1 VAAND
6 PPLDASRPVQDSAQ
20 KEGTFGQNAL
30 WSTIAWVASG
40 VAAFICVPI
49 TVRGL
54 GADAYGLIALVTALT
69 GYAGLV
75 ELGLSQSL
83 VRYLS
88 YYRALGEGR
97 PMIAIMRFALIWFTA
112 AGSVAGLV
120 LFLNASWLAT
130 HLLHVSAD
138 LLPSAVMVIR
148 LSAINLVVD
157 MLLTIG
163 MAVPVS
169 FLRYDIAAGVSGVF
183 TVLTWVGPAVVVLL
197 GYGAVAVVAFYLGA
211 NVVALLFYL
220 YFGRRLFRSVR
231 RDVGPEWREIRHKVL
246 SFAGLIAASRIGTTA
261 AVQTNR
267 LMVGITNSTAAAAY
281 YQVPNV
287 LASKVFELSGKIA
300 SVLFPTGTAMIARR
314 DYEGVRALY
323 FKSSRLLFLVNAS
336 ALTATAVYAHPLLE
350 YWVSP
355 VYADQ
360 GTVALAIFAVTMA
373 LNAAALPTG
382 FLTWSAARPGVN
394 LVFAY
399 LNAGI
404 SLATIYP
411 LASRFGVNGA
421 AMAGL
426 LGALVQPFFI
436 HYFNRRIIDV
446 SSAAVFRRCYVPT
459 FAGASVAGVA
469 SYFLLLPY
477 AGSLAITLVLLCVT
491 ALLAFVISGVFG
503 AVSKEELHELRVTV
517 SSIGK
522 RMRIGREARR

>member
-1 VAAND
+1 MAASD
-6 PPLDASRPVQDSAQ
+6 LPPEVSPPAQDSAQ
-20 KEGTFGQNAL
+20 KEGTFGQNAVL
-30 WSTIAWVASG
+30 STVAWVASG

-54 GADAYGLIALVTALT
+54 GAEAYGLIALVTALT

-75 ELGLSQSL
+75 ELGLSQAL

-97 PMIAIMRFALIWFTA
+97 PMIAIVRFALIWFTA

-120 LFLNASWLAT
+120 IFLSAPWIAAD
-130 HLLHVSAD
+130 LLNVSAR

-157 MLLTIG
+157 MLLNVG
-163 MAVPVS
+163 MAVPIS
-169 FLRYDIAAGVSGVF
+169 FLRYDIAAGMSGTF
-183 TVLTWVGPAVVVLL
+183 TVLTWVGPAVVVVL

-220 YFGRRLFRSVR
+220 YFGLRLLRSIPHN
-231 RDVGPEWREIRHKVL
+231 VGPEWREVRRKVL
-246 SFAGLIAASRIGTTA
+246 SFAGLVAANRVGATV

-267 LMVGITNSTAAAAY
+267 LMVGITNNTAAAAY

-287 LASKVFELSGKIA
+287 LASKVIELSGRIA
-300 SVLFPTGTAMIARR
+300 SVLFPTGSAMIARG
-314 DYEGVRALY
+314 DHEGLRALY
-323 FKSSRLLFLVNAS
+323 FRSSRLLFLVNAS
-336 ALTATAVYAHPLLE
+336 ALMATAIYAYPLLE

-360 GTVALAIFAVTMA
+360 GTVALAIFAATMA

-382 FLTWSAARPGVN
+382 FLSWAAARPGAN

-399 LNAGI
+399 LSAGI

-411 LASRFGVNGA
+411 LALRFGVKGA

-436 HYFNRRIIDV
+436 HYYNRRILDV
-446 SSAAVFRRCYVPT
+446 SSAAVFRRCYLPT
-459 FAGASVAGVA
+459 FAGAAVVGVA
-469 SYFLLLPY
+469 SYLLFLPH
-477 AGSLAITLVLLCVT
+477 AGSLAITLVLVFVT
-491 ALLAFVISGVFG
+491 ALLSFVVSGVFG
-503 AVSKEELHELRVTV
+503 AVSKGELQELRVIV

-522 RMRIGREARR
+522 RMRLGKGARP